1 MIRHLS
7 SSSTPPSRHLRPD
20 AGRYVR
26 PDAMRFIR
34 PDIAR
39 VLTPGRI
46 RSDVLPGIDLKYR
59 ADQRRIPA
67 GQAGGGRWA
76 DMLASLIWGVPPSGA
91 NDEQDSD
98 GEDDGDDEGE
108 DDDEGGGVNPSEAA
122 FRNAYAGARDEA
134 GNDDGDFAPSEA
146 ARTFVEAQ
154 TEDVDPE
161 AGELI
166 RIGGASSPV
175 LNEFGEPYY
184 KTGGHHEMPRAIYE
198 KWDLAPETRQVFQ
211 DSTTGTLPK
220 TRTPASPDGEL
231 RGHFWDGPHRDYND
245 AVKELSDKYLREN
258 DIMETRRMS
267 PDQARELLK
276 EIRESDDPKIK
287 DFNRAMRYIGRAYR
301 GGTGRGNQ

>member
-39 VLTPGRI
+39 VLTPGTI

-76 DMLASLIWGVPPSGA
+76 DMLASLIWGVAPSSA

-134 GNDDGDFAPSEA
+134 GNDDGDFAPSDTTEA
-146 ARTFVEAQ
+146 FVENQ
-154 TEDVDPE
+154 TGNVDPE
-161 AGELI
+161 TGELI
-166 RIGGASSPV
+166 RAGGSNTPV
-175 LNEFGEPYY
+175 LNEYGEPYY
-184 KTGGHHEMPRAIYE
+184 RPGGHHEMPKAIYE
-198 KWDLAPETRQVFQ
+198 KWDLTPETRQVFK
-211 DSTTGTLPK
+211 DATTGSLPK
-220 TRTPASPDGEL
+220 GLAIGPDGEL
-231 RGHFWDGPHRDYND
+231 QGHLWDDRHRQYTK
-245 AVKELSDKYLREN
+245 AVEDISNNFLREN
-258 DIMETRRMS
+258 DIMETRRMT
-267 PDQARELLK
+267 PDQARDLLK
-276 EIRESDDPKIK
+276 EIRESEEPKIREY
-287 DFNRAMRYIGRAYR
+287 NRTIRYIGRVFR
-301 GGTGRGNQ
+301 SGGGRGNQ